1 MPQDAICEEPPPV
14 CAQPRT
20 SGAGELWPE
29 RFYFDFAKPRPRRR
43 PRAAIAALRPHQWVK
58 NLLLLLPLF
67 LAHQVNP
74 WVRLWP
80 VLVALAAFCCVASG
94 VYLLNDVIDIEAD
107 RCHATKRRRPIAS
120 GELSRTFG
128 LTLSVIVGAVGC
140 ALACT
145 CVSMLFAGVLALYG
159 VLATAYSLFVKRQL
173 LLDVILLAGL
183 YTLRIA
189 AGAVAARVPLSPWLA
204 AFAMFF
210 FFSLALGKRYIELRR
225 TTGGGQPQLT
235 GRGYRSDDAHLLE
248 SLGPASGYLAVLV
261 FCLYIDSNAV
271 AALYQRAWLLWAV
284 CPVLLYWVTRFWL
297 LARRNEVHD
306 DPVVFALKDRASL
319 ASIALTTALV
329 LAASA

>member
-1 MPQDAICEEPPPV
+1 MPQDVVCEEPAPA
-14 CAQPRT
+14 CARPRRA
-20 SGAGELWPE
+20 GAGERWQE
-29 RFYFDFAKPRPRRR
+29 RFYLDFDKPRARRR
-43 PRAAIAALRPHQWVK
+43 PKAAFAALRPHQWVK
-58 NLLLLLPLF
+58 NLLVLLPLF

-74 WVRLWP
+74 WARLSL
-80 VLVALAAFCCVASG
+80 VLAALVAFCLVASS

-107 RCHATKRRRPIAS
+107 RRHATKRHRPIAA
-120 GELSRTFG
+120 GELSSTFG
-128 LTLSVIVGAVGC
+128 LALSAAVGTVGLL
-140 ALACT
+140 LACT
-145 CVSMLFAGVLALYG
+145 CVSMPFAGTLALYG

-189 AGAVAARVPLSPWLA
+189 AGAVAASVPLSPWLA

-225 TTGGGQPQLT
+225 TTGGAQPLLA
-235 GRGYRSDDAHLLE
+235 GRGYRSDDAQLLE
-248 SLGPASGYLAVLV
+248 SLGPASGFLAVLV
-261 FCLYIDSNAV
+261 FCLYIDSDAV

-297 LARRNEVHD
+297 LARRDEVHD

-319 ASIALTTALV
+319 AAVALTAALV

>member
-1 MPQDAICEEPPPV
+1 MPQDVVCEEPAPA
-14 CAQPRT
+14 CARPRRA
-20 SGAGELWPE
+20 GGGELWQE
-29 RFYFDFAKPRPRRR
+29 RFYFDFDKRRRRHR
-43 PRAAIAALRPHQWVK
+43 PRAALAALRPHQWVK
-58 NLLLLLPLF
+58 NLLVLLPLF

-74 WVRLWP
+74 LARLWP
-80 VLVALAAFCCVASG
+80 VLAALAAFCCAASS

-107 RCHATKRRRPIAS
+107 RRHATKRHRPIAA
-120 GELSRTFG
+120 GELSSTFG
-128 LTLSVIVGAVGC
+128 LALSTAVGTVGLL
-140 ALACT
+140 LACM
-145 CVSMLFAGVLALYG
+145 CVSMPFAATLALYG
-159 VLATAYSLFVKRQL
+159 ALATAYSLFVKRQL

-225 TTGGGQPQLT
+225 TNWGGQPLPT
-235 GRGYRSDDAHLLE
+235 GRGYRTDDAQLLE
-248 SLGPASGYLAVLV
+248 SLGPASGFLAVLV
-261 FCLYIDSNAV
+261 FCLYIDSDAV
-271 AALYQRAWLLWAV
+271 AALYHRAWLLWAV

-297 LARRNEVHD
+297 LARRDEVHD

-319 ASIALTTALV
+319 ASIALTAALV

>member
-1 MPQDAICEEPPPV
+1 MPQDAVCEEPKPV
-14 CAQPRT
+14 CARPRLAE
-20 SGAGELWPE
+20 AGELWQE
-29 RFYFDFAKPRPRRR
+29 RFYFDFDKPSARRR
-43 PRAAIAALRPHQWVK
+43 PWAAVAALRPHQWVK
-58 NLLLLLPLF
+58 NLLVLLPLF

-74 WVRLWP
+74 LARLGP
-80 VLVALAAFCCVASG
+80 VLAALAAFCCAASS
-94 VYLLNDVIDIEAD
+94 VYLLNDVIDVEAD
-107 RCHATKRRRPIAS
+107 RRHATKRRRPIAA
-120 GELSRTFG
+120 GELSPTFG
-128 LTLSVIVGAVGC
+128 LALSAAAGIVGLLLGC
-140 ALACT
+140 I
-145 CVSMLFAGVLALYG
+145 CVSMPFAATLALYG
-159 VLATAYSLFVKRQL
+159 ALATAYSLFVKRQL

-225 TTGGGQPQLT
+225 TTGDAQPLLE

-261 FCLYIDSNAV
+261 FCLYIDSDAV

-297 LARRNEVHD
+297 LARRDEVHD

-319 ASIALTTALV
+319 ASIALTAALL